1 MLDKK
6 HKKISFK
13 SEVIPKNNLFCKE
26 VAAMKETILG
36 EIYLSFSKPELKR
49 LNKYIHYSEWRDSPI
64 ITKCHELYYIHAK
77 EKNNLDFTKNELFQ
91 HTYPG
96 EKMNDS
102 KLRFTQNRL
111 LFAIKQFIV
120 NDAFEQENI
129 FTSKI
134 WMDFLIDKKLKK
146 NLQNHTQED
155 REIKNSDYRYLNDYF
170 RSQEESYISFQNPK
184 EQEKKYHSIQK
195 VMDKAQLFSDLVFI
209 KNYCSQITFS
219 HKYNSVPVELQLDK
233 LAQIKSKTDIQKHPE
248 FQVYLGLIDLL
259 KDNNEKSYLHFK
271 TQLFK
276 TLDIWEDAEKINLL
290 AYLLNYTSAQ
300 INAGNTIYIDEQ
312 YDLFQK
318 FEAQGIFKI
327 KDYINHG
334 RINNVVFIYL
344 RKKEFAQAESFVQNH
359 IIFLNE
365 VFAKSCLHFNL
376 ARIQFEKSNY
386 KECLRELLYVDF
398 SNDSFYSLNSKV
410 ILIKAY
416 FELKETDALFSLFT
430 SFREYIKKNKVFSE
444 AAKTNCLEF
453 IKKASKIYGATKSK
467 IPGIL
472 GALESTP
479 MVEKSWLIQKANELK
494 DSKEK

>member
-1 MLDKK
+1 
-6 HKKISFK
+6 
-13 SEVIPKNNLFCKE
+13 
-26 VAAMKETILG
+26 MKETILG
-36 EIYLSFSKPELKR
+36 EIYLSLSKAELKR
-49 LNKYIHYSEWRDSPI
+49 LNKYINYSEWRDSPI
-64 ITKCHELYYIHAK
+64 ITRCHELYYYHVK
-77 EKNNLDFTKNELFQ
+77 EKKSLEFTKNELFQ

-96 EKMNDS
+96 EKLNDS

-120 NDAFEQENI
+120 NDAFEKENI
-129 FTSKI
+129 FTSKV

-155 REIKNSDYRYLNDYF
+155 REITNSDYRYLNDYF
-170 RSQEESYISFQNPK
+170 KSQEESYISFQNPK

-259 KDNNEKSYLHFK
+259 KDNNEESYLHFK
-271 TQLFK
+271 AKLFE
-276 TLDIWEDAEKINLL
+276 TIEIWEDAEKINLL

-300 INAGNTIYIDEQ
+300 INTGNTIYIDEQ

-344 RKKEFAQAESFVQNH
+344 RKKEFVQAENFVQNH
-359 IIFLNE
+359 INFLSE
-365 VFAKSCLHFNL
+365 VFAKSCLHFNI

-453 IKKASKIYGATKSK
+453 IKNANKIYGATKSK
-467 IPGIL
+467 MPGIL
-472 GALESTP
+472 KTLESTP

-494 DSKEK
+494 DSTEK